1 MTTLFWVLIVLH
13 VFLCFFLAL
22 LVLVQNDKM
31 GGLAGLGGMTSQSAF
46 STAGAATFIQKLTR
60 VVAVIFF
67 IVVFALGLITAKQD
81 QTVEESAMQKATRE
95 SAAEQAV
102 PEVPA
107 LPATFNA
114 PAEVAPAAP
123 AAVAAGTS
131 VDAPLPG
138 NIFAIKVNQG
148 DAVKAGQTL
157 MTLEAMKME
166 NPIPAPRDGTI
177 TSVMVDKGATVE
189 AGQVLV
195 TIQ

>member
-81 QTVEESAMQKATRE
+81 QVVEESAMQKATKAN
-95 SAAEQAV
+95 AAEQAQ
-102 PEVPA
+102 EVPA

-114 PAEVAPAAP
+114 PVEAAPAEVKAEAPVAAPAEVKAEAPAPAAEAAPAAP
-123 AAVAAGTS
+123 AEAPKAKKGKKKAA
-131 VDAPLPG
+131 
-138 NIFAIKVNQG
+138 K
-148 DAVKAGQTL
+148 
-157 MTLEAMKME
+157 
-166 NPIPAPRDGTI
+166 
-177 TSVMVDKGATVE
+177 
-189 AGQVLV
+189 
-195 TIQ
+195 

>member
-81 QTVEESAMQKATRE
+81 QVVEESTMQKATRE

-114 PAEVAPAAP
+114 PAEAAPTAPAAAEVKAEAAPAAVAPAAP
-123 AAVAAGTS
+123 APAAEA
-131 VDAPLPG
+131 APAAP
-138 NIFAIKVNQG
+138 AE
-148 DAVKAGQTL
+148 APKA
-157 MTLEAMKME
+157 K
-166 NPIPAPRDGTI
+166 
-177 TSVMVDKGATVE
+177 KGKKKA
-189 AGQVLV
+189 AK
-195 TIQ
+195 

>member
-1 MTTLFWVLIVLH
+1 MATLFWVLIVLH
-13 VFLCFFLAL
+13 VFLCLFLSL

-81 QTVEESAMQKATRE
+81 QVVEQSTMQKATSE
-95 SAAEQAV
+95 KAAEQA

-114 PAEVAPAAP
+114 PVTEAPVAPAAEVKADAAPAAEAPAAP
-123 AAVAAGTS
+123 ATEMKAEAPAA
-131 VDAPLPG
+131 
-138 NIFAIKVNQG
+138 
-148 DAVKAGQTL
+148 
-157 MTLEAMKME
+157 EAAA
-166 NPIPAPRDGTI
+166 PAPAEAPKAK
-177 TSVMVDKGATVE
+177 KGKKA
-189 AGQVLV
+189 AK
-195 TIQ
+195 

>member
-81 QTVEESAMQKATRE
+81 QVVEESTMQKATRE
-95 SAAEQAV
+95 NASEQAV
-102 PEVPA
+102 PEIPA

-114 PAEVAPAAP
+114 PAEAAPAAP
-123 AAVAAGTS
+123 AAAEVKAEAAPAAG
-131 VDAPLPG
+131 AP
-138 NIFAIKVNQG
+138 A
-148 DAVKAGQTL
+148 A
-157 MTLEAMKME
+157 
-166 NPIPAPRDGTI
+166 PAPATEAAPAAPAEAPKAK
-177 TSVMVDKGATVE
+177 KGKKKA
-189 AGQVLV
+189 AK
-195 TIQ
+195 

>member
-1 MTTLFWVLIVLH
+1 MATLFWVLIVLH

-123 AAVAAGTS
+123 AAE
-131 VDAPLPG
+131 
-138 NIFAIKVNQG
+138 
-148 DAVKAGQTL
+148 VKA
-157 MTLEAMKME
+157 EAPAAPAAEVKAE
-166 NPIPAPRDGTI
+166 AAPAPEAAAPAEA
-177 TSVMVDKGATVE
+177 SKAKKGKKKAK
-189 AGQVLV
+189 
-195 TIQ
+195 

>member
-1 MTTLFWVLIVLH
+1 MTTLFWIGIVLH
-13 VFLCFFLAL
+13 VFLCLFLML

-67 IVVFALGLITAKQD
+67 VVVFLLGLITAKQD

-95 SAAEQAV
+95 NAAEQAA
-102 PEVPA
+102 PAVPA

-123 AAVAAGTS
+123 AEVKT
-131 VDAPLPG
+131 DAPAEVAP
-138 NIFAIKVNQG
+138 A
-148 DAVKAGQTL
+148 APAAEVKT
-157 MTLEAMKME
+157 EA
-166 NPIPAPRDGTI
+166 PAPEAAAPAPEAPAKPAK
-177 TSVMVDKGATVE
+177 KGKKKAK
-189 AGQVLV
+189 
-195 TIQ
+195 

>member
-1 MTTLFWVLIVLH
+1 MATLFWVLIVLH

-81 QTVEESAMQKATRE
+81 QVVEESTMQKATRE
-95 SAAEQAV
+95 NASEQAV

-114 PAEVAPAAP
+114 PAEAAPTAPAAAEVKAEAAPAAVAPAAP
-123 AAVAAGTS
+123 APAAEA
-131 VDAPLPG
+131 APAAP
-138 NIFAIKVNQG
+138 AE
-148 DAVKAGQTL
+148 APKA
-157 MTLEAMKME
+157 K
-166 NPIPAPRDGTI
+166 
-177 TSVMVDKGATVE
+177 KGKKKA
-189 AGQVLV
+189 AK
-195 TIQ
+195 

>member
-13 VFLCFFLAL
+13 VFLCIFLSL

-81 QTVEESAMQKATRE
+81 QVVEESAMQKATRE
-95 SAAEQAV
+95 NAAEQAA
-102 PEVPA
+102 PAVPA

-123 AAVAAGTS
+123 AEAPAAPAEVKTEAPAAPAEVA
-131 VDAPLPG
+131 
-138 NIFAIKVNQG
+138 
-148 DAVKAGQTL
+148 
-157 MTLEAMKME
+157 
-166 NPIPAPRDGTI
+166 PAPAEVKTEAPAAPAKPAK
-177 TSVMVDKGATVE
+177 KGKKKA
-189 AGQVLV
+189 AN
-195 TIQ
+195 

>member
-13 VFLCFFLAL
+13 VFLCFFLSL
-22 LVLVQNDKM
+22 IVLVQNDKM

-81 QTVEESAMQKATRE
+81 QVVEESAMQKATRE
-95 SAAEQAV
+95 SAAEQA

-114 PAEVAPAAP
+114 PVTEAPVAPAAEVKADAAPAAEAPAAP
-123 AAVAAGTS
+123 ATEMKAEAPAA
-131 VDAPLPG
+131 
-138 NIFAIKVNQG
+138 
-148 DAVKAGQTL
+148 
-157 MTLEAMKME
+157 EAAA
-166 NPIPAPRDGTI
+166 PAPAEAPKAK
-177 TSVMVDKGATVE
+177 KGKKA
-189 AGQVLV
+189 AK
-195 TIQ
+195 

>member
-123 AAVAAGTS
+123 AAE
-131 VDAPLPG
+131 
-138 NIFAIKVNQG
+138 
-148 DAVKAGQTL
+148 VKA
-157 MTLEAMKME
+157 EAPAAPAAEVKAE
-166 NPIPAPRDGTI
+166 AAPAPEAAAPAEAPKTK
-177 TSVMVDKGATVE
+177 KGKKKAK
-189 AGQVLV
+189 
-195 TIQ
+195 

>member
-81 QTVEESAMQKATRE
+81 QVVEESTMQKATRE
-95 SAAEQAV
+95 SASEQAV
-102 PEVPA
+102 PEIPA

-114 PAEVAPAAP
+114 PAEAAPAAPAAAEVKAEAAPAAVAPAAP
-123 AAVAAGTS
+123 APAAEA
-131 VDAPLPG
+131 APAAP
-138 NIFAIKVNQG
+138 AE
-148 DAVKAGQTL
+148 APKA
-157 MTLEAMKME
+157 K
-166 NPIPAPRDGTI
+166 
-177 TSVMVDKGATVE
+177 KGKKKA
-189 AGQVLV
+189 AK
-195 TIQ
+195 